1 MRLLFR
7 FHPREDLSHGTFEQR
22 SGDLARTWC
31 CARNLRGATAA
42 RATRRRR
49 PATRHRSRSQNAAQE
64 AVAPI
69 PAIDRGNSLAF
80 RPRYH
85 AEPHSM
91 PSRSLFQGSVKM
103 TSLFGTNVTPTG
115 PYQETCGSRF
125 CEPYVLVTSIRLCP
139 PRPEVEVLLYG
150 AWQSTN
156 PDDDAD
162 IIPLVWRED
171 ILRFDVI
178 AAPIAKPGDV
188 VILINLAEHFDGNPS
203 ACRRMIK
210 NIHDR
215 SIGRLYLS
223 STRNTYCKIDR

>member
-1 MRLLFR
+1 
-7 FHPREDLSHGTFEQR
+7 
-22 SGDLARTWC
+22 
-31 CARNLRGATAA
+31 
-42 RATRRRR
+42 
-49 PATRHRSRSQNAAQE
+49 
-64 AVAPI
+64 
-69 PAIDRGNSLAF
+69 
-80 RPRYH
+80 
-85 AEPHSM
+85 
-91 PSRSLFQGSVKM
+91 M

-210 NIHDR
+210 KSMIEALDASTCLAR
-215 SIGRLYLS
+215 ETRIARLIDE
-223 STRNTYCKIDR
+223 IDRVVDVANGGPNFTSAVEISLTIDDTLCLETIGCCTFVRSFCGYGGQYCLAIELVRAEPDLWTLVLQQDVAFAWAAE